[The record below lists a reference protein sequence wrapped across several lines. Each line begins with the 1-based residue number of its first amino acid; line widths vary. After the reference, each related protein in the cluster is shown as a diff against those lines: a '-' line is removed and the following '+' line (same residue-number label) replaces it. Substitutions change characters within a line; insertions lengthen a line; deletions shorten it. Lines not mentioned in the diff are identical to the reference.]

1 MEHLW
6 NNEVPIEIQLERGL
20 QIDQPYYAKS
30 ISLLCH
36 KKVNIVYIRTGSIE
50 SNYVLLDLDDSLF

>member
-1 MEHLW
+1 M
-6 NNEVPIEIQLERGL
+6 PIEIQLERAL